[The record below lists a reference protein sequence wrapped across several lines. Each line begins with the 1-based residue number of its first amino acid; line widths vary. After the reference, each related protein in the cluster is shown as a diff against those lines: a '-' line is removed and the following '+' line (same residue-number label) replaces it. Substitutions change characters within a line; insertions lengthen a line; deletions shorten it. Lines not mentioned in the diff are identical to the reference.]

1 MIKRFISGKG
11 YRSKRSGKMRRNR
24 NNNRTI
30 DLYRDSNTY
39 QLNFFDEFGFFP
51 INIHCFLNL

>member
-1 MIKRFISGKG
+1 MISAKG
-11 YRSKRSGKMRRNR
+11 YRRKRQKKMKRKR

-39 QLNFFDEFGFFP
+39 VLNLFVEFGFFP
-51 INIHCFLNL
+51 INMHCFLDL

>member
-1 MIKRFISGKG
+1 
-11 YRSKRSGKMRRNR
+11 MRRKR

-39 QLNFFDEFGFFP
+39 VLNLLVKFGFFP
-51 INIHCFLNL
+51 MNMQ